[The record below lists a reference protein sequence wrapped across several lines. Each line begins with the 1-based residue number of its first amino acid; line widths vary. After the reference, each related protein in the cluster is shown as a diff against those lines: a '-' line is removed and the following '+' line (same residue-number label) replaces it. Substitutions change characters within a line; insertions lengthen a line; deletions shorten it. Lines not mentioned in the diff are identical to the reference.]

1 MVGTSSLRLGSYI
14 QTSSNEWVNIFFKKK
29 KKNFFPFRSSLLS
42 FFPMSKFETL
52 KISGASYNFSL
63 PAQLILIANGLTTR
77 GGGI

>member
-29 KKNFFPFRSSLLS
+29 KIFPFRSSLLS